1 MNEMLK
7 LMHDRRSTRAYRPE
21 PLQEAVIQ
29 QILEAGRF
37 APVSYTHLTLPT
49 NLFV

>member
-21 PLQEAVIQ
+21 PLQDGGDPTDPGGRPFSRP
-29 QILEAGRF
+29 AG
-37 APVSYTHLTLPT
+37 
-49 NLFV
+49 

>member
-29 QILEAGRF
+29 QTWRPAVSRPAG
-37 APVSYTHLTLPT
+37 
-49 NLFV
+49 